1 MTQAA
6 PESDPTIVA
15 AIVAAGR
22 LWVEQRLAGLA
33 QLPPCNVEF
42 DTAFPVALDELSDH
56 LGDDTETF
64 GRHVFCFA
72 GSDTRPYRDAHG
84 KDGIA
89 FSHLVFI
96 PVSGVQEDVDAL
108 LNDPIERRR
117 VETAFRTC
125 GLISKRGVFT
135 LLDAEIGLTTL
146 VSLDPS
152 RFRQALQIGIAS
164 RDEDPQQR
172 EPAPEL
178 ACAPSPVTRFDMLA
192 ELVKGAPSERRTFLG
207 ASCLVGLVQERWPA
221 DTAPA
226 EIPDFTALAEGRAGT
241 DWIAVAQG
249 QRKAFL
255 IESPRGP
262 MEAAAR
268 MICSQI
274 SHQILI
280 ACVGKNVDVEQSADQ
295 TDVYVDLV
303 ETEIVLTYGTTVVGP
318 IPVSNGFFTLA
329 MNEIEAMLLELSDN
343 VSWHMHAYGSETTA
357 VQ

>member
-1 MTQAA
+1 MTQAD
-6 PESDPTIVA
+6 PEADPTVVA

-22 LWVEQRLAGLA
+22 LWAEQPLAGLA

-42 DTAFPVALDELSDH
+42 DTAFPVALDELGDH

-64 GRHVFCFA
+64 GRHVFWYA
-72 GSDTRPYRDAHG
+72 GSDTRPYRDAGG

-108 LNDPIERRR
+108 LNDPVERQR
-117 VETAFRTC
+117 VESAFMTC

-135 LLDAEIGLTTL
+135 LLDSDIGLTTL

-152 RFRQALQIGIAS
+152 RFRRALQIGIGS
-164 RDEDPQQR
+164 RDEDPQQG

-221 DTAPA
+221 DTDPA
-226 EIPDFTALAEGRAGT
+226 TIPNFTELVAGQAGT
-241 DWIAVAQG
+241 DWIEVARG
-249 QRKAFL
+249 GRKAFL
-255 IESPRGP
+255 IESPTGP

-268 MICSQI
+268 MICGQI
-274 SHQILI
+274 SHQIVI
-280 ACVGKNVDVEQSADQ
+280 AGVGKNIDVDQSADQ
-295 TDVYVDLV
+295 ADVYVDIA
-303 ETEIVLTYGTTVVGP
+303 ETAIVLTYGQTVVGP
-318 IPVSNGFFTLA
+318 IPVSNGFVDLA
-329 MNEIEAMLLELSDN
+329 MNEIEAMLLELSDD

-357 VQ
+357 LQ